1 MNDSNKLGHDPRH
14 VNEDSY
20 AAHRRIRLQSILFSV
35 LLILGLIA
43 LVAFCSCKSA
53 TGIYHGA
60 STDAPNY
67 YHGAA
72 IFMGVPSDTSGW
84 ITIRSDEGIKY
95 RSPEK
100 INYIFRSHDFVYSK
114 YYRLGFDGGISIRS
128 LFDTF
133 PAPVFWFNSTSQFII
148 CDGSPI
154 EEYHQDMDIAAYSDR
169 LVLTTKSECTPPTAI
184 AVHRWDYLDE
194 FTIIGYGPDS
204 RVEWQLR
211 HGEDAIQVEFSDHGK
226 SCVFRAYQFWRD
238 STLER

>member
-20 AAHRRIRLQSILFSV
+20 AAHRRIRIQAIIFSV

-43 LVAFCSCKSA
+43 LVAFCSCKSG

-60 STDAPNY
+60 STDAPNAY
-67 YHGAA
+67 YGAVS
-72 IFMGVPSDTSGW
+72 FSL
-84 ITIRSDEGIKY
+84 
-95 RSPEK
+95 
-100 INYIFRSHDFVYSK
+100 RSHDFSNPVS
-114 YYRLGFDGGISIRS
+114 YRLKPSCAPAIRIQ
-128 LFDTF
+128 FDTF

-154 EEYHQDMDIAAYSDR
+154 EEYHQDMDIAAYHDR

-184 AVHRWDYLDE
+184 AIHRWDHLDE